1 MVFCKPALV
10 IRGTDESDDDRI
22 GYQFGGVFRHAWRC
36 IFPKANLYWFFMQ
49 QAVFQRLALISSVAL
64 LCHMSFFGANAVA
77 DDNPMRPNIVLIMA
91 DDLGFS
97 DLGCYGGEIR
107 TPYLDGLAREGMQ
120 FTQFYNCAV
129 CVTTRAALLTGLH
142 PRRREKNRLL
152 HEDMMTLAE
161 VLRSAGYR
169 TSLTGKWHLGAT
181 HPNRPTDRGFDE
193 YYGVASGCCNFFD
206 PSLPDP
212 VFYNGGKRRPF
223 LHNETSVTEFSDN
236 YYTTDAFTE
245 HAVQQIH
252 KSKVDNRPYF
262 LHVCY
267 TAPHFPL
274 HAKPEDIGRYRGRY
288 DAGYFQLREKRYRR
302 QVELGLIR
310 PGWQLSKPDRRLG
323 EFRYD
328 YDITPWND
336 VEDLA
341 REKRRMEV
349 YAAMVDSMDQGI
361 GRILKAID
369 ESGHADNTLVM
380 FLSDNGGCA
389 SFPGY
394 SDEKQR
400 AGRVEYNK
408 ELPGGINTYDFV
420 APGWGWAQCT
430 PFRRYKVWTYEG
442 GIATPMI
449 ARWPR
454 AIASGSRTDQIGH
467 VVDFMPTVLELSG
480 AKYPT
485 ERSGNTVLP
494 IEGRSLVPILQG
506 KTRKGHESICW
517 YLYGNRA
524 VRQGRWK
531 LVWGVTAQKWELYDM
546 QTDRT
551 ETTNVASLHPELVE
565 QLKTA
570 WRQWAKQ
577 TGVPLKGSSL

>member
-1 MVFCKPALV
+1 MYEYVSETQDGCR
-10 IRGTDESDDDRI
+10 RGFLCRFRRRITAFAFSAMAMAVLYSPDTTVLCAESS
-22 GYQFGGVFRHAWRC
+22 A
-36 IFPKANLYWFFMQ
+36 
-49 QAVFQRLALISSVAL
+49 
-64 LCHMSFFGANAVA
+64 
-77 DDNPMRPNIVLIMA
+77 RPNIVLIMA

-97 DLGCYGGEIR
+97 DIGCYGGEIR
-107 TPYLDGLAREGMQ
+107 TPHLDRLAREGLQ
-120 FTQFYNCAV
+120 FSQFYNCAV

-142 PRRREKNRLL
+142 PRRRGGRLL
-152 HEDMMTLAE
+152 HDDMTTLAD
-161 VLRSAGYR
+161 VLRSAGYE
-169 TSLTGKWHLGAT
+169 TSLTGKWHLGSS

-206 PSLPDP
+206 PARPDP
-212 VFYNGGKRRPF
+212 VFYNGGKRRSF
-223 LHNETSVTEFSDN
+223 LHNETRVTEFPDGF
-236 YYTTDAFTE
+236 YTTDAFTE
-245 HAVQQIH
+245 HAVQQIDRFKNDDAPH
-252 KSKVDNRPYF
+252 FV
-262 LHVCY
+262 HVCY

-274 HAKPEDIGRYRGRY
+274 HAKPDDIARYAGRY
-288 DAGYFQLREKRYRR
+288 DAGYFALRETRYQR

-310 PGWQLSKPDRRLG
+310 PEWNLSKADHRLG

-328 YDITPWND
+328 YSITPWEE

-369 ESGHADNTLVM
+369 ESGEADNTLVM

-400 AGRVEYNK
+400 AGRLAYNK
-408 ELPGGINTYDFV
+408 ELPGGVNTYAFV

-449 ARWPR
+449 ARWPKT
-454 AIASGSRTDQIGH
+454 IAAGSRTDQVGH
-467 VVDFMPTVLELSG
+467 VVDFMPTVMELSG
-480 AKYPT
+480 ADYPAL
-485 ERSGNTVLP
+485 RNGKGIP
-494 IEGRSLVPILQG
+494 AHEGHSLVPILNGQM
-506 KTRKGHESICW
+506 RAGHEFLCW

-531 LVWGVTAQKWELYDM
+531 LVWGATSQKWELFDM

-551 ETTNVASLHPELVE
+551 ETTDIASLHPDRVTR
-565 QLKTA
+565 LKAA
-570 WRQWAKQ
+570 WHAWAER
-577 TGVPLKGSSL
+577 TGVPLEGTSL

>member
-1 MVFCKPALV
+1 MFHFLAETPVGQLSVVA
-10 IRGTDESDDDRI
+10 
-22 GYQFGGVFRHAWRC
+22 RHRSIPC
-36 IFPKANLYWFFMQ
+36 D
-49 QAVFQRLALISSVAL
+49 L
-64 LCHMSFFGANAVA
+64 LCNIATPNLVAILLFVLQPLNAQA
-77 DDNPMRPNIVLIMA
+77 LAAESQSRPNIVLIMA

-107 TPYLDGLAREGMQ
+107 TPHLDRLAREGMQ

-129 CVTTRAALLTGLH
+129 CVTTRAALMTGLH
-142 PRRREKNRLL
+142 PRRRGNRLL
-152 HEDMMTLAE
+152 HDDMTTLAE

-169 TSLTGKWHLGAT
+169 TSLTGKWHLGGT
-181 HPNRPTDRGFDE
+181 RPNRPTDRGFDE

-206 PSLPDP
+206 PSRSDP
-212 VFYNGGKRRPF
+212 VFYNGGKRRLF
-223 LHNETSVTEFSDN
+223 LHNESPVTQFPDD

-245 HAVQQIH
+245 HAVRQIRRF
-252 KSKVDNRPYF
+252 KDNDAPHF
-262 LHVCY
+262 VHVCY

-274 HAKPEDIGRYRGRY
+274 HAKPTDIARYRGRY
-288 DAGYFQLREKRYRR
+288 DAGYFVLREKRFQR
-302 QVELGLIR
+302 QVELGLMR
-310 PGWQLSKPDRRLG
+310 SDWKLSPADRRLG

-328 YDITPWND
+328 YNITPWNE
-336 VEDLA
+336 VQDLA

-349 YAAMVDSMDQGI
+349 YAAMVDCLDQGI

-369 ESGHADNTLVM
+369 ESGEAENTLIM

-400 AGRVEYNK
+400 IGREAYNT

-449 ARWPR
+449 ARWPKV
-454 AIASGSRTDQIGH
+454 IAAGSRTEQVGH
-467 VVDFMPTVLELSG
+467 VVDFMPTMLELSG
-480 AKYPT
+480 ASYPKLRNET
-485 ERSGNTVLP
+485 AVP
-494 IEGRSLVPILQG
+494 AHEGHSLVPILQG
-506 KTRKGHESICW
+506 RTREGHESLCW
-517 YLYGNRA
+517 FLFGNRA
-524 VRQGRWK
+524 IRQGRWK
-531 LVWGVTAQKWELYDM
+531 LVWGVTARHWELFDM

-551 ETTNVASLHPELVE
+551 ETTDVAARHPDRVE
-565 QLKTA
+565 QMQIA
-570 WRQWAKQ
+570 WHEWAKR
-577 TGVPLKGSSL
+577 TGVPLNENSQP